1 MKRVTVVVV
10 VVLVV
15 VTLRSWWA
23 ARQAVLREA
32 TACCQK
38 SLPKLVP
45 SGRASSLNK
54 LQEESWAAPH
64 CSLNLP
70 HLQSP
75 LNVAKV
81 APFLK
86 LIFYCCLKICDFVER
101 GT

>member
-1 MKRVTVVVV
+1 MKRVMVV
-10 VVLVV
+10 VVLVVV

-38 SLPKLVP
+38 LVP

-64 CSLNLP
+64 CGLNLP
-70 HLQSP
+70 HLRSP
-75 LNVAKV
+75 LTVAKDGCT
-81 APFLK
+81 F
-86 LIFYCCLKICDFVER
+86 FEFF
-101 GT
+101 

>member
-1 MKRVTVVVV
+1 MKRVTVVV

-64 CSLNLP
+64 CSLNRP

-75 LNVAKV
+75 LNVAKDGCTFFEIV
-81 APFLK
+81 FLLLFK
-86 LIFYCCLKICDFVER
+86 NQ
-101 GT
+101 